1 MSVGFIRDK
10 LEIKFLILYIASR
23 VSEPMPLAELQEL
36 TMCDDGIDYF
46 DFAECLNDLVNTEH
60 LRLADERYCIT
71 PKGLR
76 NSEICESSLPYSVRI
91 RADKNLGEYQKLLVR
106 RKEKNWFYR
115 KTEPF
120 FEGLNNLYARSLAA
134 FLRRRMVAVPV
145 MLAALIGCAIMW
157 SNVPAEMA
165 PLEDRSSITIRT
177 TGPEGVTYEYMRD
190 YTEDINALA
199 DSLMPDAE
207 FITARVSSGS
217 DYAQGPEGARLHA
230 DGGGREALQGGAQQ
244 DRRPRLR
251 AAAEHLRRTPRRHA
265 CAVCA
270 ASHQH

>member
-91 RADKNLGEYQKLLVR
+91 RADKNIAAYHKLL
-106 RKEKNWFYR
+106 
-115 KTEPF
+115 
-120 FEGLNNLYARSLAA
+120 
-134 FLRRRMVAVPV
+134 LRRNQVQSRVVSRENGTFTVELILRDDVDSVMTLELMVATE
-145 MLAALIGCAIMW
+145 
-157 SNVPAEMA
+157 EMA
-165 PLEDRSSITIRT
+165 
-177 TGPEGVTYEYMRD
+177 RD
-190 YTEDINALA
+190 LA
-199 DSLMPDAE
+199 DRFKKNPEQMY
-207 FITARVSSGS
+207 SGI
-217 DYAQGPEGARLHA
+217 L
-230 DGGGREALQGGAQQ
+230 EALYGQK
-244 DRRPRLR
+244 
-251 AAAEHLRRTPRRHA
+251 
-265 CAVCA
+265 
-270 ASHQH
+270 